1 MRRSRFAVGIALG
14 FVGLFA
20 ACTFPSVSYDNGE
33 GGAGGEGG
41 PDATRDGASSSG
53 TKGDGAGGDDGTDG
67 EGSGDG
73 PFADGTSSGGD
84 SSGSSSGDDSG
95 LSDVSTKDAVDE
107 YVFEAAPDA
116 PSCDMDQDHDNAK
129 GGVCGGTDCDDD
141 DPRAYLNEPDFETY
155 TPTKVTNGDWNCD
168 GIVET
173 QFPPNFTCGGLLKS
187 NCTGNAGFTDAPA
200 CGATSTSFI
209 TCKLNLAGVL
219 CVTDTTS
226 SNVQG
231 CK

>member
-1 MRRSRFAVGIALG
+1 MRRRWIARGVTLGI
-14 FVGLFA
+14 VGLFA
-20 ACTFPSVSYDNGE
+20 ACTFPSVQYDNGE

-41 PDATRDGASSSG
+41 PDATQHDGASSSG
-53 TKGDGAGGDDGTDG
+53 GKGDGAGGGDGTAS
-67 EGSGDG
+67 EGSGD
-73 PFADGTSSGGD
+73 DGTSSGGDD
-84 SSGSSSGDDSG
+84 SSGSSSGDSG
-95 LSDVSTKDAVDE
+95 LSDVGVGDAIDE

-116 PSCDMDQDHDNAK
+116 PSCDQDQDHDNAK

-141 DPRAYLNEPDFETY
+141 DPRAYLNEPDFQTY
-155 TPTKVTNGDWNCD
+155 TPTQVTKGDWNCD
-168 GIVET
+168 GILET
-173 QFPPNFTCGGLLKS
+173 QFTPNFGCGGLLKS
-187 NCTGNAGFTDAPA
+187 NCTGTAGFTDAPA
-200 CGATSTSFI
+200 CGATSPNFI